1 MSYIHTE
8 QFSIRTSEINHNKS
22 LHAYALIQL
31 MQEASMQHTIGM
43 KVSVWDMEAIQGG
56 WVLLKMEVQ
65 FYHYPV
71 LGQKVTVKT
80 YPSGLDGYFT
90 YRDYFMYDD
99 NDTLCATATTMW
111 TMMNTES
118 RKMVKI
124 PFSFQSLVYTSDTP
138 LNRPTKKLYPAT
150 TEVLSNHVKVNYF
163 HLDWNG
169 HVNNVQ
175 YFKMIME
182 SLDPNILTTKE
193 IRSLAIQYKSEA
205 LLGQELVISHQMDS
219 DYIIRHTIREINTGK
234 DLILGE
240 TQWSDIIL

>member
-22 LHAYALIQL
+22 LHASALIQL

-175 YFKMIME
+175 LIRFIME
-182 SLDPNILTTKE
+182 SLDNSMHYEKTLD
-193 IRSLAIQYKSEA
+193 SFAIQFKNEA
-205 LLGQELVISHQMDS
+205 VLDQELFIYNEDISDHH
-219 DYIIRHTIREINTGK
+219 YRHLITDKTTGK
-234 DLILGE
+234 DILTAE
-240 TQWSDIIL
+240 SVWK

>member
-22 LHAYALIQL
+22 LHASALIQL

-99 NDTLCATATTMW
+99 MDTLCATATTMW

-150 TEVLSNHVKVNYF
+150 TEGHAKNVKVNYF

-175 YFKMIME
+175 LIRFIME
-182 SLDPNILTTKE
+182 SLDNSVHFEKTLDTF
-193 IRSLAIQYKSEA
+193 AIQFKNEA
-205 LLGQELVISHQMDS
+205 VLNQELLIYNEDISDHH
-219 DYIIRHTIREINTGK
+219 YRHLITDKTTGK
-234 DLILGE
+234 DILMAE
-240 TQWSDIIL
+240 SVWK

>member
-8 QFSIRTSEINHNKS
+8 QFSIRTSEINHNKL
-22 LHAYALIQL
+22 LHPSALIQL

-56 WVLLKMEVQ
+56 WVLLKMEVR
-65 FYHYPV
+65 FFHYPI

-90 YRDYFMYDD
+90 YRDYFMYDE
-99 NDTLCATATTMW
+99 NENLCATASSMW

-124 PFSFQSLVYTSDTP
+124 PFSFQSLVYESETP
-138 LNRPTKKLYPAT
+138 LDRPSKKLYPAT
-150 TEVLSNHVKVNYF
+150 ISVQTTNVKVNYF

-175 YFKMIME
+175 LIKFIME
-182 SLDPNILTTKE
+182 SLDSSIHYNLSMETFNIQFKT
-193 IRSLAIQYKSEA
+193 EA
-205 LLGQELVISHQMDS
+205 KLHQELLLFNEAMSENQYRHSIRDKSTNRDIVIAESVW
-219 DYIIRHTIREINTGK
+219 K
-234 DLILGE
+234 
-240 TQWSDIIL
+240 

>member
-22 LHAYALIQL
+22 LHASALIQL

-71 LGQKVTVKT
+71 LGQKVTVRT

-90 YRDYFMYDD
+90 YRDYFMYDEK
-99 NDTLCATATTMW
+99 DTLCATATTMW
-111 TMMNTES
+111 AMMNTES

-124 PFSFQSLVYTSDTP
+124 PFSFQSLVYRSDTP
-138 LNRPTKKLYPAT
+138 LNRPTKKLFPAT
-150 TEVLSNHVKVNYF
+150 TEGLAKNVKVNYF

-175 YFKMIME
+175 LIRLVIE
-182 SLDPNILTTKE
+182 SLDCSIHYSLTMVAFYVQFKT
-193 IRSLAIQYKSEA
+193 EA
-205 LLGQELVISHQMDS
+205 VMDQELLIYNEAISDHH
-219 DYIIRHTIREINTGK
+219 YRHLIKDKTTGK
-234 DLILGE
+234 DIVMAE
-240 TQWSDIIL
+240 SVWK